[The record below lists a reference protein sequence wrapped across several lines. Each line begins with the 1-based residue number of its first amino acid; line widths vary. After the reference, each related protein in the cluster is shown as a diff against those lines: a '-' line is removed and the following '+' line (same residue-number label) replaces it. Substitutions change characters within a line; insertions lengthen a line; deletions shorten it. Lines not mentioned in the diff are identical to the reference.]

1 MAFCKQ
7 CGSELE
13 NGVKFCPKCG
23 AAVESGVATN
33 PTPPIASESRQQPEV
48 KVKSADTGHGL
59 AIGSLVCG
67 IIGIVLWFFGYT
79 CLISVVLGIVGLV
92 LAGNAKKEGNTE
104 GIRTAGFIVSLIALI
119 IGIIITLYLCLV
131 VALVGTAVNGIFSI
145 LQLIK
150 SGPDGRL
157 CRILNLIQT
166 VFRYTETCLFKSSGI

>member
-1 MAFCKQ
+1 MMAFCKQ

-23 AAVESGVATN
+23 AAVESSVEVNT
-33 PTPPIASESRQQPEV
+33 TPPTVSECRQQPEV
-48 KVKSADTGHGL
+48 KMKSADAGHGL

-92 LAGNAKKEGNTE
+92 LAGNAKKEGNIE

-145 LQLIK
+145 LQ
-150 SGPDGRL
+150 
-157 CRILNLIQT
+157 
-166 VFRYTETCLFKSSGI
+166 

>member
-13 NGVKFCPKCG
+13 KGVKFCPKCG
-23 AAVESGVATN
+23 VAVEGNAEVKPVSSTSSG
-33 PTPPIASESRQQPEV
+33 SRQQPVV
-48 KVKSADTGHGL
+48 KVKSADAGHGL

-119 IGIIITLYLCLV
+119 IGIIITIYLCLV
-131 VALVGTAVNGIFSI
+131 VALVGTAVNGVFSM
-145 LQLIK
+145 LQ
-150 SGPDGRL
+150 
-157 CRILNLIQT
+157 
-166 VFRYTETCLFKSSGI
+166 

>member
-33 PTPPIASESRQQPEV
+33 PAPPIASESRQQPEV
-48 KVKSADTGHGL
+48 KAKSADAGHGL

-67 IIGIVLWFFGYT
+67 TIGIVLWLFGYT

-119 IGIIITLYLCLV
+119 IGIIITIYLCLV
-131 VALVGTAVNGIFSI
+131 VALVGTAVNGVFSM
-145 LQLIK
+145 LQ
-150 SGPDGRL
+150 
-157 CRILNLIQT
+157 
-166 VFRYTETCLFKSSGI
+166 

>member
-33 PTPPIASESRQQPEV
+33 PAPPIASESQQQPEV
-48 KVKSADTGHGL
+48 KAKSADAGHGL

-119 IGIIITLYLCLV
+119 IGIIITIYLCLV
-131 VALVGTAVNGIFSI
+131 VALVGTAVNGVFSM
-145 LQLIK
+145 LQ
-150 SGPDGRL
+150 
-157 CRILNLIQT
+157 
-166 VFRYTETCLFKSSGI
+166 

>member
-1 MAFCKQ
+1 MMAFCKQ

-13 NGVKFCPKCG
+13 NGAKFCPKCG
-23 AAVESGVATN
+23 AAVEGDAVAKPAS
-33 PTPPIASESRQQPEV
+33 PTSSESRQQPEV
-48 KVKSADTGHGL
+48 KAKSADAGHGL

-119 IGIIITLYLCLV
+119 IGIIITIYLCLV
-131 VALVGTAVNGIFSI
+131 VALVGTAVNGVFSM
-145 LQLIK
+145 LQ
-150 SGPDGRL
+150 
-157 CRILNLIQT
+157 
-166 VFRYTETCLFKSSGI
+166 

>member
-13 NGVKFCPKCG
+13 NGAKFCPKCG
-23 AAVESGVATN
+23 AAVEGDAVAKPAS
-33 PTPPIASESRQQPEV
+33 PTSSESRQQPEV
-48 KVKSADTGHGL
+48 KAKSADAGHGL

-119 IGIIITLYLCLV
+119 IGIIITIYLCLV
-131 VALVGTAVNGIFSI
+131 VALVGTAVNGVFSM
-145 LQLIK
+145 LQ
-150 SGPDGRL
+150 
-157 CRILNLIQT
+157 
-166 VFRYTETCLFKSSGI
+166 

>member
-1 MAFCKQ
+1 MQETQVQQRRGIMMAFCKQ

-23 AAVESGVATN
+23 AAVDGNVEVKSAS
-33 PTPPIASESRQQPEV
+33 PTPSESRQQAAV
-48 KVKSADTGHGL
+48 KVKSADAGHEL

-119 IGIIITLYLCLV
+119 IGIIITIYLCLV

-145 LQLIK
+145 LQ
-150 SGPDGRL
+150 
-157 CRILNLIQT
+157 
-166 VFRYTETCLFKSSGI
+166 

>member
-33 PTPPIASESRQQPEV
+33 PAPPIASESRQQPEV
-48 KVKSADTGHGL
+48 KAKSADAGHGL

-119 IGIIITLYLCLV
+119 IGIIITIYLCLV
-131 VALVGTAVNGIFSI
+131 VALVGTAGNGVFSM
-145 LQLIK
+145 LQ
-150 SGPDGRL
+150 
-157 CRILNLIQT
+157 
-166 VFRYTETCLFKSSGI
+166 

>member
-13 NGVKFCPKCG
+13 NGAKFCPKCG
-23 AAVESGVATN
+23 AAVEGDAVAKPAS
-33 PTPPIASESRQQPEV
+33 PTSSESRQQPEV
-48 KVKSADTGHGL
+48 KVKSADAGHGL
-59 AIGSLVCG
+59 ANGSLVCG

-119 IGIIITLYLCLV
+119 IGIIITIYLCLV
-131 VALVGTAVNGIFSI
+131 VALVGTAVNGVFSM
-145 LQLIK
+145 LQ
-150 SGPDGRL
+150 
-157 CRILNLIQT
+157 
-166 VFRYTETCLFKSSGI
+166 

>member
-23 AAVESGVATN
+23 AAVESGVTVN
-33 PTPPIASESRQQPEV
+33 TTPPIVSESRQQPEV
-48 KVKSADTGHGL
+48 KAKSADTGHGL

-67 IIGIVLWFFGYT
+67 IIGIALWFFGYT

-145 LQLIK
+145 LQ
-150 SGPDGRL
+150 
-157 CRILNLIQT
+157 
-166 VFRYTETCLFKSSGI
+166 

>member
-33 PTPPIASESRQQPEV
+33 PAPPIASESRQQPEV
-48 KVKSADTGHGL
+48 KMKSADAGHGL

-67 IIGIVLWFFGYT
+67 IIGIVLWIFGYT

-119 IGIIITLYLCLV
+119 IGIIITIYLCLV

-145 LQLIK
+145 LQ
-150 SGPDGRL
+150 
-157 CRILNLIQT
+157 
-166 VFRYTETCLFKSSGI
+166 

>member
-13 NGVKFCPKCG
+13 NGAKFCPKCG
-23 AAVESGVATN
+23 AAVEGDAVAKPAS
-33 PTPPIASESRQQPEV
+33 PTSSESRQQPEV
-48 KVKSADTGHGL
+48 KVKSADAGHGL

-119 IGIIITLYLCLV
+119 IGIIITIYLCLV

-145 LQLIK
+145 LQ
-150 SGPDGRL
+150 
-157 CRILNLIQT
+157 
-166 VFRYTETCLFKSSGI
+166 

>member
-13 NGVKFCPKCG
+13 NGAKFCPKCG
-23 AAVESGVATN
+23 AAVEGDAVAKPAS
-33 PTPPIASESRQQPEV
+33 PTSSESRHQPEV
-48 KVKSADTGHGL
+48 KAKSADAGHGL

-119 IGIIITLYLCLV
+119 IGIIITIYLCLV
-131 VALVGTAVNGIFSI
+131 VALVGTAVNGVFSM
-145 LQLIK
+145 LQ
-150 SGPDGRL
+150 
-157 CRILNLIQT
+157 
-166 VFRYTETCLFKSSGI
+166 

>member
-13 NGVKFCPKCG
+13 NGAKFCPKCS
-23 AAVESGVATN
+23 AAVEGDAVAKPAS
-33 PTPPIASESRQQPEV
+33 PTSSESRQQPEV
-48 KVKSADTGHGL
+48 KAKSADAGHGL

-119 IGIIITLYLCLV
+119 IGIIITIYLCLV
-131 VALVGTAVNGIFSI
+131 VALVGTAVNGVFSM
-145 LQLIK
+145 LQ
-150 SGPDGRL
+150 
-157 CRILNLIQT
+157 
-166 VFRYTETCLFKSSGI
+166 

>member
-1 MAFCKQ
+1 MMAFCKQ

-23 AAVESGVATN
+23 AAVDGNVEVKSAS
-33 PTPPIASESRQQPEV
+33 PTPFESRQQTAV
-48 KVKSADTGHGL
+48 KVKSADAGHGL

-79 CLISVVLGIVGLV
+79 CLISIVLGIVGLV

-131 VALVGTAVNGIFSI
+131 VALVGTAVNGVFSM
-145 LQLIK
+145 LQ
-150 SGPDGRL
+150 
-157 CRILNLIQT
+157 
-166 VFRYTETCLFKSSGI
+166 

>member
-1 MAFCKQ
+1 MMAFCKQ

-13 NGVKFCPKCG
+13 NGAKFCPKCG
-23 AAVESGVATN
+23 AAVEGDAVAKPAS
-33 PTPPIASESRQQPEV
+33 PTSSESRQQPEV
-48 KVKSADTGHGL
+48 KVKSADAGHGL

-119 IGIIITLYLCLV
+119 IGIIITIYLCLV
-131 VALVGTAVNGIFSI
+131 VALVGTAVNGVFSM
-145 LQLIK
+145 LQ
-150 SGPDGRL
+150 
-157 CRILNLIQT
+157 
-166 VFRYTETCLFKSSGI
+166 

>member
-1 MAFCKQ
+1 MMAFCKQ

-33 PTPPIASESRQQPEV
+33 PAPPIASESRQQPEV
-48 KVKSADTGHGL
+48 KAKSADAGHGL

-119 IGIIITLYLCLV
+119 IGIIITIYLCLV
-131 VALVGTAVNGIFSI
+131 VALVGSAVNGVFSM
-145 LQLIK
+145 LQ
-150 SGPDGRL
+150 
-157 CRILNLIQT
+157 
-166 VFRYTETCLFKSSGI
+166 

>member
-23 AAVESGVATN
+23 AAVESSVEVNT
-33 PTPPIASESRQQPEV
+33 TPPTVSEFRQQV
-48 KVKSADTGHGL
+48 S
-59 AIGSLVCG
+59 GS
-67 IIGIVLWFFGYT
+67 IGIVLWFFGYT

-119 IGIIITLYLCLV
+119 IGIIITIYLCLV
-131 VALVGTAVNGIFSI
+131 VALVGTAVNGVFSM
-145 LQLIK
+145 LQ
-150 SGPDGRL
+150 
-157 CRILNLIQT
+157 
-166 VFRYTETCLFKSSGI
+166 

>member
-33 PTPPIASESRQQPEV
+33 PAPPIASESRQQPEV
-48 KVKSADTGHGL
+48 KMKSADAGHGL

-67 IIGIVLWFFGYT
+67 IIGIGLWFFGYT

-119 IGIIITLYLCLV
+119 IGIIITIYLCLV

-145 LQLIK
+145 LQ
-150 SGPDGRL
+150 
-157 CRILNLIQT
+157 
-166 VFRYTETCLFKSSGI
+166 